1 MSKLYLP
8 LTQNK
13 RKESAVLIG
22 LMTET
27 KNVITVEDMDILLK
41 TALTHHDQDHSQDL
55 DLLENLLEAGS
66 EDTTDETTKVIA
78 EETIEMTAGIAMM
91 VLSVITVI
99 SMGIS
104 LEIASRVAMVLGRGA
119 LAVL

>member
-22 LMTET
+22 LMTEI
-27 KNVITVEDMDILLK
+27 KNVITAEDMDILLK

>member
-1 MSKLYLP
+1 MSKLYLL

-27 KNVITVEDMDILLK
+27 KNVITAEDMDILLK
-41 TALTHHDQDHSQDL
+41 TALTHQDQDHSQDL
-55 DLLENLLEAGS
+55 DLLENLLEAGR

-91 VLSVITVI
+91 VLFVITVI

-104 LEIASRVAMVLGRGA
+104 LGIASRVAMVLGRGA

>member
-1 MSKLYLP
+1 MSKLYLL

-27 KNVITVEDMDILLK
+27 KNVITAEDMDILLK
-41 TALTHHDQDHSQDL
+41 TALTHQDQDHSQDL
-55 DLLENLLEAGS
+55 DLLENLLEAGR

-91 VLSVITVI
+91 VLFVITVI